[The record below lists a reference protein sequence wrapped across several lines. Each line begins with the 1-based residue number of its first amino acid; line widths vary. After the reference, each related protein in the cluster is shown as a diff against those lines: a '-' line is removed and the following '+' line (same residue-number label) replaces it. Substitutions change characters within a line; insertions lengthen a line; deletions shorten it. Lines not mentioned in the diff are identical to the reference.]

1 MPKRSLELG
10 GKKDEPQLKRVDFEK
25 FYNAGG
31 NLNRPLDIGSMNQL
45 QDTLIARKYGL
56 PQRLAI
62 LATAAQEMG
71 KEGAA
76 SRGVGGN
83 GYLGL
88 SEQRMPLSYLG
99 NTPKQRGEQIHYLM
113 EDLNKVHSDNWH
125 HGGTG
130 GISIKSGQEGYDKF
144 WNENNVWNATQILN
158 KSYIRPRDRQAA
170 WDNRSTV
177 AKNMQ
182 NYLYD
187 IGGRISLRNVSSPV
201 EENDYDYLFRRGG
214 RIYIKPKNRGKFT
227 ATMKRTGKTA
237 EQLRHS
243 KNPLTRKRAI
253 FALNARKWHH

>member
-10 GKKDEPQLKRVDFEK
+10 GQTETPVLKRVDFKK
-25 FYNAGG
+25 FMAAKG
-31 NLNRPLDIGSMNQL
+31 NGNRPLDIDSMEQL
-45 QDTLIARKYGL
+45 QDSLIARRYGL

-99 NTPKQRGEQIHYLM
+99 NTPKKRGEQIHYLL

-125 HGGTG
+125 HGGSG
-130 GISIKSGQEGYDKF
+130 GISIKTGQEGFDKF
-144 WNENNVWNATQILN
+144 WSEPNVWNATQILN

-182 NYLYD
+182 KYLYED
-187 IGGRISLRNVSSPV
+187 GGYISTPV
-201 EENDYDYLFRRGG
+201 RRTLANGG
-214 RIYIKPKNRGKFT
+214 GIYIKPSHRGRLTELK
-227 ATMKRTGKTA
+227 ARTGKT
-237 EQLRHS
+237 ESELYNDG
-243 KNPLTRKRAI
+243 NPAHKKMVV
-253 FALNARKWHH
+253 FARNARKWKH

>member
-10 GKKDEPQLKRVDFEK
+10 GQTETPVLKRVDFEK
-25 FYNAGG
+25 FMAAKG
-31 NLNRPLDIGSMNQL
+31 NGNRPLDIVAMEQM
-45 QDTLIARKYGL
+45 QDSLIARRYNL

-71 KEGAA
+71 AEGAA

-99 NTPKQRGEQIHYLM
+99 NTPKKRGEQIHYLL

-125 HGGTG
+125 HGGSG
-130 GISIKSGQEGYDKF
+130 GISIKTGQEGFDKF
-144 WNENNVWNATQILN
+144 WSEPNVWNATQILN

-182 NYLYD
+182 KYLYQN
-187 IGGRISLRNVSSPV
+187 GGIISTPV
-201 EENDYDYLFRRGG
+201 RRENIRPTLANGG
-214 RIYIKPKNRGKFT
+214 GIYIKPSHRGRLTELK
-227 ATMKRTGKTA
+227 ARTGKT
-237 EQLRHS
+237 ESELYNDG
-243 KNPLTRKRAI
+243 NPAHKKMVV
-253 FALNARKWHH
+253 FARNARKWNH

>member
-10 GKKDEPQLKRVDFEK
+10 GQTETPVLKRVDFEK
-25 FYNAGG
+25 FMAAKG
-31 NLNRPLDIGSMNQL
+31 NGNRPLDIVAMEQM
-45 QDTLIARKYGL
+45 QDSLIARRYNL

-71 KEGAA
+71 AEGAA

-99 NTPKQRGEQIHYLM
+99 NTPKKRGEQIHYLL

-125 HGGTG
+125 HGGNG
-130 GISIKSGQEGYDKF
+130 GISIKTGQEGFDKF
-144 WNENNVWNATQILN
+144 WSEPNVWNATQILN

-182 NYLYD
+182 KYLYENGGIISTPIRRED
-187 IGGRISLRNVSSPV
+187 IRPSLANGG
-201 EENDYDYLFRRGG
+201 G
-214 RIYIKPKNRGKFT
+214 IYIKPSHRGRLTELK
-227 ATMKRTGKTA
+227 ARTGKT
-237 EQLRHS
+237 ESELYNDG
-243 KNPLTRKRAI
+243 NPAHKKMVV
-253 FALNARKWHH
+253 FARNARKWNH